1 MKRLLAFVVL
11 LMGVALAQGIESQR
25 KYLRNETIKI
35 GTLGMSL
42 RFGFIVFGNLNE
54 YLVEDGPFKIGP
66 QPGVT
71 AAQVKASIEAAV
83 GGQYKSMKLQG
94 GVKISGSTVVGRYW
108 RPSSNTY
115 WRILYQQGPPGQGV
129 LLSSDG
135 INPSNEAAIG
145 KAMLET
151 ANSSVRFFAPQLG
164 QLQSV
169 WTTRLKRE
177 TVFASQTMRGWDV
190 LRFCGSGG
198 FFFQGSQDLPRL
210 NVVKGWTPNDPNVRV
225 TGRWRVY
232 PISSTRAF
240 LILEYAPNNVRTLD
254 VQFNDG
260 SDGSTP
266 SLRLEG
272 VPFFIRTPEQITAS
286 KLDVPACEP

>member
-11 LMGVALAQGIESQR
+11 VMGVTLAQGIESQR
-25 KYLRNETIKI
+25 KYLRNENIKI
-35 GTLGMSL
+35 STLGMSM

-54 YLVEDGPFKIGP
+54 YLLEDGPFRIGP

-71 AAQVKASIEAAV
+71 VAQVKASIESAV
-83 GGQYKSMKLQG
+83 AGQYKSVKLQG
-94 GVKISGSTVVGRYW
+94 GVKINGSTVIGRYW

-115 WRILYQQGPPGQGV
+115 WRILYRQGPPGQGV

-135 INPSNEAAIG
+135 INPKNEAAIG
-145 KAMLET
+145 KTMLET
-151 ANSSVRFFAPQLG
+151 ANTSVRFFAPQLG
-164 QLQSV
+164 QLQSL
-169 WTTRLKRE
+169 WTTRLKRGS
-177 TVFASQTMRGWDV
+177 VFGSQNMRGWDV
-190 LRFCGSGG
+190 LRLCGSDK

-210 NVVKGWTPNDPNVRV
+210 NVIKGWTPNDPNKRV
-225 TGRWRVY
+225 AGRWRVY
-232 PISSTRAF
+232 PISDTRAF
-240 LILEYAPNNVRTLD
+240 LILEYAQNDVRTLD

-266 SLRLEG
+266 ALRLES
-272 VPFFIRTPEQITAS
+272 VPFFVRSPEQIAAS